1 MKKVLFS
8 AVLALS
14 SMGLIANAQI
24 SQGGLP
30 WSMVNELS
38 LMEAP
43 VSRSANPDWAA
54 YLASEAEMNTATRV
68 GPYIGGLITAS
79 DFGFPQSGQFQ
90 VLPNG
95 SKIWRGVM
103 AIDGAPSMGLLFNQF
118 NLPKGVKLFL
128 TNENGKQIAGAFD
141 AGNNDA
147 SGKFAIDVI
156 QGAKVF
162 VELNI
167 DPNVADTDIKL
178 HVDGV
183 MVMHRGIEH
192 LSAFIDVQPYD
203 QFDNQ
208 FNGSSSVCMINAICP
223 TGIDY
228 PNSRKATVQTI
239 LPLPNNY
246 VGLCSGTLINNT
258 GNTAANCKAY
268 VLSASHC
275 ESSMTL
281 SNSRF
286 DQLMVRFNFER
297 ASCSNTAATSGVTL
311 TGANL
316 VARSHLISENVNDI
330 DGDFML
336 YQLRQ
341 AIPASLGAV
350 LSGWNRGNSLP
361 ATLSSP
367 KKYIGFH
374 HPNGDNKKV
383 SASQEVHSLNFSNF
397 SENPNSKRWTVFLT
411 EGYSATGSSGSG
423 LFDGDGY
430 LIGDLSTGGEYQMPA
445 SCRLNAANQA
455 TNAGDFVNYQKLWH
469 AWEYN
474 TDGTADNRRLKPWL
488 DPANTGVTKL
498 NTVSSSCAP
507 LTSGG
512 GTLDG
517 NNVSINDVAATLLSE
532 ISVFPNP
539 SNTGMVQ
546 VKYNF
551 KEALDIKLEVVDVT
565 GRKVFETKFNSLKS
579 GSQQVDLSNINN
591 GVYVIK
597 FIAEGVSVGK
607 KIIVNK

>member
-1 MKKVLFS
+1 MKKKIGMKKVLFP
-8 AVLALS
+8 AVFALS

-30 WSMVNELS
+30 WSIVNKSEFNEL
-38 LMEAP
+38 P
-43 VSRSANPDWAA
+43 VSRSVNPDWQA
-54 YLASEAEMNTATRV
+54 YLASEAETNASMLAR
-68 GPYIGGLITAS
+68 PYIGGLITAA
-79 DFGFPQSGQFQ
+79 DFGFPQSGQLQ

-95 SKIWRGVM
+95 SRIWRGVI
-103 AIDGAPSMGLLFNQF
+103 AVAGAPSMGLLFNQF
-118 NLPKGVKLFL
+118 TLPKGVKLFL

-141 AGNNDA
+141 ATNNDP

-156 QGAKVF
+156 QGEKVF

-167 DPNVADTDIKL
+167 APNTALEDIQL

-192 LSAFIDVQPYD
+192 LSAFVDVQPFD
-203 QFDNQ
+203 QIDNQ

-223 TGIDY
+223 TGADY

-239 LPLPNNY
+239 LPLTGGY
-246 VGLCSGTLINNT
+246 VGLCSGTLVNNT
-258 GNTAANCKAY
+258 GNTAADCKAY

-275 ESSMTL
+275 EGSMTL
-281 SNSRF
+281 SNAAF
-286 DQLMVRFNFER
+286 NQLMIRFNFER
-297 ASCSNTAATSGVTL
+297 ANCSNTAPTNGVTL

-341 AIPASLGAV
+341 AIPASVGAV

-361 ATLSSP
+361 GTLNSP
-367 KKYIGFH
+367 KKYITFH

-383 SASQEVHSLNFSNF
+383 SAAQSIYSD
-397 SENPNSKRWTVFLT
+397 NSVWSVLLT
-411 EGYSATGSSGSG
+411 EGYSAPGSSGSG
-423 LFDGDGY
+423 LFDGDGF
-430 LIGDLSTGGEYQMPA
+430 LIGDLSTGGPYQIPQN
-445 SCRLNAANQA
+445 CRLNADGEA
-455 TNAGDFVNYQKLWH
+455 TDAGDFASYQKLWH
-469 AWEYN
+469 AWEYS
-474 TDGTADNRRLKPWL
+474 TDGTAANRRLKPWL

-498 NTVSSSCAP
+498 RSVTAECAT
-507 LTSGG
+507 LTTGG
-512 GTLDG
+512 GTNDG
-517 NNVSINDVAATLLSE
+517 NPVAINDVEAALLNQV
-532 ISVFPNP
+532 SVFPNP
-539 SNTGMVQ
+539 SNTGLVQ

-551 KEALDIKLEVVDVT
+551 KEAMDLKLEVIDVT

-579 GSQQVDLSNINN
+579 GSQQVDLSNMNN

-597 FIAEGVSVGK
+597 FIADGVAVGK
-607 KIIVNK
+607 KVIINK

>member
-38 LMEAP
+38 LMEPP
-43 VSRSANPDWAA
+43 VSKSANPDWAA
-54 YLASEAEMNTATRV
+54 YLASEAAENTATRV
-68 GPYIGGLITAS
+68 GPYIGGIIAAA
-79 DFGFPQSGQFQ
+79 DFGFPQSGQLQ

-95 SKIWRGVM
+95 SKIWRGVI

-128 TNENGKQIAGAFD
+128 TNENRKQIAGAFD

-156 QGAKVF
+156 QGGKVF

-167 DPNVADTDIKL
+167 EPNVADTDIKL

-192 LSAFIDVQPYD
+192 LSAFADVQLFD
-203 QFDNQ
+203 NIDNQ
-208 FNGSSSVCMINAICP
+208 FNGGSSVCMINAICP
-223 TGIDY
+223 TGADY
-228 PNSRKATVQTI
+228 PNSRKATVQTV

-246 VGLCSGTLINNT
+246 VGLCSGTLVNNT
-258 GNTAANCKAY
+258 GNTAGNCKAY

-275 ESSMTL
+275 EASMTL
-281 SNSRF
+281 NNSRF
-286 DQLMVRFNFER
+286 DQLMIRFNFER
-297 ASCSNTAATSGVTL
+297 ASCSNTAPTNGRTL

-316 VARSHLISENVNDI
+316 VARSYLISEDVNDI
-330 DGDFML
+330 NGDFML

-341 AIPASLGAV
+341 TIPTSVGAV

-383 SASQEVHSLNFSNF
+383 SASQEIHSINFNNFSND
-397 SENPNSKRWTVFLT
+397 PNSNRWTVFLT

-474 TDGTADNRRLKPWL
+474 VDGTADNRRLKPWL
-488 DPANTGVTKL
+488 DPANTGVIKL
-498 NTVSSSCAP
+498 NSVTAECAP

-512 GTLDG
+512 GTDNG
-517 NNVSINDVAATLLSE
+517 GVAIEDVAATLLNE
-532 ISVFPNP
+532 ISVFPTP
-539 SNTGMVQ
+539 SNTGIVQ

-551 KEALDIKLEVVDVT
+551 KEAMDIKLEVVDVT
-565 GRKVFETKFNSLKS
+565 GRKVFETKFNNLSS
-579 GSQQVDLSNINN
+579 GSKQLDLSNMNN

-597 FIAEGVSVGK
+597 FIAEGVAVGK
-607 KIIVNK
+607 KIIINK